1 MHNDLF
7 ESISQRCGEEETPE
21 NRRILEIANELCGCC
36 KLYEKQLRES
46 KKDVDSFYIEQRVVE
61 QFAKENNLWIPIT
74 QIGGLG
80 IPGPC
85 GNENDTYVS
94 NDVIYK
100 VNNLMN
106 SHTIST
112 LFEKII
118 CHNNLFYETAYSFYA
133 FTGFDGRTIM
143 PIFRQSLIKDATPA
157 TIIEIETYMAALGF
171 EKTEKV
177 GSFVNEKY
185 KVWDLLPRNVLK
197 DEEVDLFI
205 VDAEIENINS

>member
-7 ESISQRCGEEETPE
+7 ESISQRSGEEETSE
-21 NRRILEIANELCGCC
+21 NRRIIEIANELCGRC

-46 KKDVDSFYIEQRVVE
+46 KKNVDSFYIVQRVVE
-61 QFAKENNLWIPIT
+61 QFAKEKGLWISMT
-74 QIGGLG
+74 QICDIG

-133 FTGFDGRTIM
+133 FTGFDGRTIF
-143 PIFRQSLIKDATPA
+143 PIFRQSLIKNATPA

-171 EKTEKV
+171 EKTEKL
-177 GSFVNEKY
+177 GAFVNEKY

-197 DEEVDLFI
+197 DEDGDLFI